1 MANSVVECICQHANE
16 YPTKLCLADTRLS
29 LDYKAAWDCVQGC
42 ANLLLSWGC
51 SKGDYVLV
59 ECTQNV
65 DYMIWMLGAHL
76 SGVIAV
82 PLEKNAAESRVA
94 EIAEETRARIRIGR
108 VALDGLGLTHYAS
121 ELATQHD
128 TVAISHKWE
137 FPDSEDIAEILFSTG
152 TTGKSKGIVITH
164 RNNMAIAENVITG
177 LGIKPNNVEIVPMP
191 LSHSHGLRRTYANL
205 VNGSSAVLAEGV
217 LALKKLFLLMDT
229 YNVTAMDLSPSM
241 LSIIFKLSKER
252 LGDYSDVLD
261 YVQLGSAPLPEEDKA
276 RLKRL
281 LPETRLYNF
290 YGSTE
295 AGCSCL
301 LEFGRSPDKVGCIGK
316 PCVNAQFIVVDEERR
331 PIQSSPENLGLLAN
345 SGAINMRCYF
355 NEPELTAETMQDG
368 FIYTKDLGYIDE
380 EGYVYMLGRKD
391 DVINFGGVK
400 IAPEEIESAVAKNPI
415 VKDCACIPVKD
426 DLMGQAP
433 VLCVVLEDGFDYDA
447 KEFKT
452 FLQAALD
459 ANKQPSRVEVI
470 EEIPRTFNG
479 KIVRKDLVARFSE

>member
-1 MANSVVECICQHANE
+1 MANSVVECMSQHAKEN
-16 YPTKLCLADTRLS
+16 PSKLCLADARQS
-29 LDYKAAWDCVQGC
+29 LDYKTAWECVQGC
-42 ANLLLSWGC
+42 ADLLLSWGC

-65 DYMIWMLGAHL
+65 DYMIWMLASHL
-76 SGVIAV
+76 AGVIAV
-82 PLEKNAAESRVA
+82 PLEKNSAEARVA
-94 EIAEETRARIRIGR
+94 EIAEETGAQIRVGR

-121 ELATQHD
+121 KLATQHD
-128 TVAISHKWE
+128 VEADFHGWA
-137 FPDSEDIAEILFSTG
+137 FPESEDVAEILFSTG

-205 VNGSSAVLAEGV
+205 VNGSSAVIAEGV
-217 LALKKLFLLMDT
+217 LALKKLFQLMDAHK
-229 YNVTAMDLSPSM
+229 VTAMDLSPSM

-252 LGDYSDVLD
+252 LGEYADMLD

-276 RLKRL
+276 HLKRL

-316 PCVNAQFIVVDEERR
+316 PCVNAQFIVVDDQRR
-331 PIQSSPENLGLLAN
+331 PIRSSAENLGLLAN

-355 NEPELTAETMQDG
+355 NAPELTAETMQDG

-380 EGYVYMLGRKD
+380 EGFVYMLGRKD

-400 IAPEEIESAVAKNPI
+400 IAPEEIETAVAK
-415 VKDCACIPVKD
+415 
-426 DLMGQAP
+426 
-433 VLCVVLEDGFDYDA
+433 
-447 KEFKT
+447 
-452 FLQAALD
+452 
-459 ANKQPSRVEVI
+459 
-470 EEIPRTFNG
+470 
-479 KIVRKDLVARFSE
+479 AR